1 MSINRKQANC
11 SKYNV
16 SISFLFLY
24 LASAKMIV
32 NTLKRMQKYK
42 FYFEMEG
49 RNGEKVNKRT
59 KKNGFI
65 DQEQQTGET
74 RTADWRNK
82 NS

>member
-32 NTLKRMQKYK
+32 ITLKRMQKYK
-42 FYFEMEG
+42 FYFETEG

-65 DQEQQTGET
+65 YREQGTGET
-74 RTADWRNK
+74 ETGD
-82 NS
+82 